1 VAGVGALGAL
11 AYQYLGGG
19 GKKKREK
26 EEEEEEEEEEE
37 AAPPPPTS
45 PRKNNPLESPRKG
58 GEGFKSKPL
67 SRVSSKESFSVENPL
82 SISRSGSAV
91 SLSRSS
97 SVEFKR
103 KPSR

>member
-1 VAGVGALGAL
+1 MGAL
-11 AYQYLGGG
+11 AYQYFGGG
-19 GKKKREK
+19 GKKRREK
-26 EEEEEEEEEEE
+26 EEEEEEEEEDQ
-37 AAPPPPTS
+37 APPPPPTS

-67 SRVSSKESFSVENPL
+67 SRVSSKESFSMENPL
-82 SISRSGSAV
+82 SISRNGSTA